1 MKTLSL
7 ICLFFPFMT
16 LQAQTGRGAD
26 SFCGI
31 SNRSTQDGEEIRYTV
46 FYSVAGVY
54 VTAGSASFTN
64 RLEKLNGKP
73 VYHVMGLGQSNSKY
87 DWIYRVRDRYE
98 SFMDTASMLPMKFV
112 RDVQEGNQKKYEN
125 ISFNQANKT
134 VISDSGVKKVPA
146 CIQDVLSMVYY
157 ARNLDF
163 SNYKKGDKIP
173 FTMFLEN
180 EVHHLYIRYLGREEI
195 KTRYG
200 TFKAIRIKPLLVA
213 GTIFTGGEHMTVWV
227 SDDQNRI
234 PVRIESPILIG
245 SIKVDMTGYKNLRF
259 PFSSLQKKR
268 N

>member
-1 MKTLSL
+1 
-7 ICLFFPFMT
+7 
-16 LQAQTGRGAD
+16 
-26 SFCGI
+26 
-31 SNRSTQDGEEIRYTV
+31 
-46 FYSVAGVY
+46 
-54 VTAGSASFTN
+54 
-64 RLEKLNGKP
+64 
-73 VYHVMGLGQSNSKY
+73 
-87 DWIYRVRDRYE
+87 
-98 SFMDTASMLPMKFV
+98 
-112 RDVQEGNQKKYEN
+112 
-125 ISFNQANKT
+125 
-134 VISDSGVKKVPA
+134 
-146 CIQDVLSMVYY
+146 
-157 ARNLDF
+157 
-163 SNYKKGDKIP
+163 
-173 FTMFLEN
+173 MFLEN